1 MVQNILY
8 SKQIYTYFENVI
20 IVALDEDFKLLGLLQ
35 DIHWE

>member
-20 IVALDEDFKLLGLLQ
+20 TVALDKDFKMLGLFQ